1 MVLAL
6 AGFIRGA
13 ANRYSELADE
23 ERQEEKKKAARKEER
38 DYEAKKARRDA
49 LLEARKAQVE
59 YERKRDL
66 KRLEQNLI
74 QRRELAVQN
83 VKERGQTGRV
93 REQIT
98 GRADVAGKQI
108 AGRADVAGKQIEGRA
123 EIAQADR
130 EVTVDIAMVKS
141 ADAEARDKLQAQ
153 IEREKMLNALNIAS
167 QKSTNAALL
176 RKAEAAKYQ
185 FQHLNLGESIDEDAE
200 GMNDFVLEGSYNTEK
215 PGLTT
220 AGNSAQL
227 MAELNQKLEDP
238 AVFARVTERMRANP
252 EFRREVLGLVN
263 TASTDIYNRTKSVSQ
278 NGQARFRPMF
288 HKPDMPNGVDRKG
301 FNNIGK
307 LPGVRERYWRMVAAD
322 SDVNAN
328 ATSDGNV
335 ELRVN
340 NDGVATVGQRPAA
353 ATNIELVTNPDIK
366 AKLTANRIRNEDL
379 SPETAGEFNA
389 ISEDSNMVIVAL
401 QTGASQNPTNVQ
413 LAAEKFRQTQLQGN
427 LQDTEKVLAKSAT
440 LFSFFKSTAN
450 KSRPV
455 APRTQAQNMQA
466 MMETGTASLPDPKF
480 QKISESAKKALI
492 LGRAKYLGAQNL
504 SRTLNKLSE
513 IERTGRAS
521 QGMINDVRSLI
532 EGAFGERGQLRQ
544 AAALFASQT
553 NLSGETLF
561 GVSATYSTARDY
573 VFSTDLTGNADGVL
587 AGMKQQLLRLAAYQM
602 ALTYQSASDKIT
614 DADVRR
620 FEEMLTRNLISGD
633 QFAGQLANF
642 LEDSNF
648 QLMKNYGYANTTV
661 EDEYANVIAAQKL
674 DALAGRLGNESART
688 LISGS
693 RRGDPAAT
701 PAPQVSPENK
711 IINGVFDANNR
722 AATQQRRQQVLASI
736 KAQVSNHKRLNAQGV
751 IGAKIT
757 DNTIIELIA
766 AQQVPNQDGVLK
778 IRAKIQP
785 TNSDGVPEGDP
796 YEHLFH
802 VRFRKDGNRL
812 KYQVMEINSNA
823 MGGVISSWAKTI
835 GENK

>member
-38 DYEAKKARRDA
+38 AYEAKKARQDA
-49 LLEARKAQVE
+49 LLEAQKAQVE

-83 VKERGQTGRV
+83 VKEAGATGRTKLGV
-93 REQIT
+93 T

-108 AGRADVAGKQIEGRA
+108 AGRAEVAGKQIEGRS
-123 EIAQADR
+123 
-130 EVTVDIAMVKS
+130 EVSRLETEAKVDIAAMES
-141 ADAEARDKLQAQ
+141 ADREARDKQQAQ
-153 IEREKMLNALNIAS
+153 IEREKMLNALYIAS

-176 RKAEAAKYQ
+176 RAAERAKYQ
-185 FQHLNLGESIDEDAE
+185 YEFINLGEYPDEDME
-200 GMNDFVLEGSYNTEK
+200 GRSEFLLQGSYNTEK

-238 AVFARVTERMRANP
+238 AIFARVTERMRVNP
-252 EFRREVLGLVN
+252 EFRREVLGFVN
-263 TASTDIYNRTKSVSQ
+263 AATTAIYKKTKSVSQ
-278 NGQARFRPMF
+278 NGQARLRPIF
-288 HKPDMPNGVDRKG
+288 HRPDMPNGVDQKS
-301 FNNIGK
+301 FSFIGK
-307 LPGVRERYWRMVAAD
+307 LPGVRERYWRMIAED
-322 SDVNAN
+322 SNVNAN

-340 NDGVATVGQRPAA
+340 NNGVATVGQRPAA

-427 LQDTEKVLAKSAT
+427 LQDTEKVLEKSAT

-455 APRTQAQNMQA
+455 APRTQAENMQA

-701 PAPQVSPENK
+701 PAPQVSAETK

-722 AATQQRRQQVLASI
+722 TATSQRRQQVLTDI
-736 KAQVSNHKRLNAQGV
+736 KLRVSQHKRRNAQGV

-766 AQQVPNQDGVLK
+766 AQQVPNQDGVLQ

-785 TNSDGVPEGDP
+785 TDGDGVPQGNP

-812 KYQVMEINSNA
+812 VHQVMEINSNA

-835 GENK
+835 GANK